1 MCVPN
6 KFSQEEYSCQR
17 ITVTQT
23 TQITQTILQK
33 TLTATHIHLMQMNR
47 ARTKTLTRIL
57 QAIQHLTTA
66 RILQA
71 TQHLTAARIATTART

>member
-17 ITVTQT
+17 ITVTLI
-23 TQITQTILQK
+23 TQITQTTRTILQK
-33 TLTATHIHLMQMNR
+33 TLTTTHIHLMQMNR
-47 ARTKTLTRIL
+47 VRTKTLT
-57 QAIQHLTTA
+57 

-71 TQHLTAARIATTART
+71 TQHLTAARTATTTRI